1 LIWYIVSP
9 TQAINLSYLAK
20 LNSLFRYDGTFG
32 GVTVVRSRAYGDHIR
47 KARTKFTLSEEM
59 KRSTEKLKLANV
71 YAKAF
76 KDAIDPYR
84 RDFRDGQLWQ
94 RLVSLFKTQLSK
106 EGKVDFKILDGQ
118 ELNKIHPLGRII
130 FTEAEVSQLE
140 GILKVSATS
149 VVNQDPTHG
158 RANGYQQTLIIFF
171 VGTDLDIQSFSQSA
185 YISLAARRGEQTA
198 SWTIPDK
205 AAVAIVVTMCNFSLN
220 NEPMNL
226 QKGMGMR
233 VMKVVRI

>member
-1 LIWYIVSP
+1 M
-9 TQAINLSYLAK
+9 AK

-32 GVTVVRSRAYGDHIR
+32 GVTVVRSRACGDHIR

-59 KRSTEKLKLANV
+59 KKSTEKLKLANV

-76 KDAIDPYR
+76 KDAVDPYR

-118 ELNKIHPLGRII
+118 ELNKIHPLDRII
-130 FTEAEVSQLE
+130 FTEAKVSQLE

-149 VVNQDPTHG
+149 VFKQDSTRG
-158 RANGYQQTLIIFF
+158 RANGLPADAYHLFRGHGPGHTIIFRKRIHF
-171 VGTDLDIQSFSQSA
+171 TGRQARQTNSILDDPRQ
-185 YISLAARRGEQTA
+185 G
-198 SWTIPDK
+198 
-205 AAVAIVVTMCNFSLN
+205 NFRHS
-220 NEPMNL
+220 
-226 QKGMGMR
+226 GDH
-233 VMKVVRI
+233 V